1 MVAPPW
7 VRLPPGGYGG
17 VEGTVHALVVE
28 LMRCG
33 HDVEVVTVGASS
45 VPALAHWVHADDQYA
60 RIFDALY
67 DNVAIPLSH
76 LLLARQLIEVEGRFD
91 VVHDHNYLLGPAVL
105 GPSSRRPP
113 LLHTVHG
120 PFIPSGAEG
129 PATNVAVYELLAD
142 DEQLAFNAISSAQLA
157 AAPIALRPRMTGV
170 VHNGIDVDPPG
181 ADGPR
186 RKVVTLAR
194 FSPEKGHD
202 VAARVCALG
211 GHELVMAGSV
221 GPLDTPQAVA
231 EALAEPGGPWR
242 QHRELRHFDE
252 DVRPQLVPGRIDFV
266 GAMRDRAKL
275 RLLASAR
282 ALLMP
287 ISWEEPFGLAA
298 VEALACGTPVIG
310 FRRGAL
316 PEIVDDGV
324 TGFLV
329 DDEAALATA
338 LDRVGELD
346 PADCR
351 RAACERF
358 SAAAM
363 ARGYVQLY
371 ERMLDG
377 APTHRCQEVG

>member
-7 VRLPPGGYGG
+7 VRLPPCGYGG
-17 VEGTVHALVVE
+17 VEGTVHALVGE
-28 LMRCG
+28 LVRGG
-33 HDVEVVTVGASS
+33 HDVEVVTVGSS
-45 VPALAHWVHADDQYA
+45 VAPAPTHWVHADDQYA
-60 RIFDALY
+60 RIFDPLY

-76 LLLARQLIEVEGRFD
+76 LLLARRLVEVQGRFD

-120 PFIPSGAEG
+120 PFIRPGANG
-129 PATNVAVYELLAD
+129 PAANVGVYEGLAF
-142 DEQLAFNAISSAQLA
+142 DERLGFNAISCTQLA
-157 AAPIALRPRMTGV
+157 AAPEALRPRMTGV

-231 EALAEPGGPWR
+231 DALDDPASPCR
-242 QHRELRHFDE
+242 RNRELRHFDE
-252 DVRPQLVPGRIDFV
+252 DVRPQLIRGRIEFV
-266 GAMRDRAKL
+266 GAQRGPAKL

-287 ISWEEPFGLAA
+287 ISWDEPFGLAA

-329 DDEAALATA
+329 DDEASLATA
-338 LDRVGELD
+338 LDRVVELD

-351 RAACERF
+351 RAASERF

-377 APTHRCQEVG
+377 TPTHPCQEIA